1 MDNPP
6 KLSTQNIKSTPLNIS
21 TNDREKLKKGGKST
35 YTSSCTEYRP
45 KTTITQNLKGK
56 TTVYQHARGIGM
68 TNDRRNSNSHCY
80 TSEIKTFEPITTKE
94 KVKLE
99 HVENFRCTKYRNCN
113 SNVNTIE
120 NSNRGNIK
128 KIGNEA
134 NNKEKNMIK
143 INNENINSNNENIIV
158 NETKN

>member
-1 MDNPP
+1 
-6 KLSTQNIKSTPLNIS
+6 
-21 TNDREKLKKGGKST
+21 
-35 YTSSCTEYRP
+35 
-45 KTTITQNLKGK
+45 
-56 TTVYQHARGIGM
+56 M

-80 TSEIKTFEPITTKE
+80 TSEIKTFEPIMLTKE
-94 KVKLE
+94 KEKLE
-99 HVENFRCTKYRNCN
+99 HVENFRSSKYRNCN

-158 NETKN
+158 NEGKN